1 MKHRLIHT
9 LVCTLTAMSLAGC
22 IESQDPTYEQTT
34 RVRVGD
40 RAPAFVVETLDDQT
54 ISLDDLRGEIVLLTF
69 FSSACPD
76 CHAQFEHIKSRVT
89 AFDRSKFHFLPIAR
103 NENRLTVEQ
112 FRRENGY
119 TFDMG
124 CDPTGEIYA
133 LYATR
138 YVPRNYL
145 IDTDGHVLSIS
156 AEPTSAELDALL
168 STITELTK

>member
-1 MKHRLIHT
+1 MKCRLLHRLILALVAIT
-9 LVCTLTAMSLAGC
+9 LGAC
-22 IESQDPTYEQTT
+22 IESPDPSYEQTT

-40 RAPAFVVETLDDQT
+40 LAPAFVVETLNDQT
-54 ISLDDLRGEIVLLTF
+54 ISLDDLRGKIVLLTF

-76 CHAQFEHIKSRVT
+76 CHAQFEHIKSQIT

-103 NENRLTVEQ
+103 NENRSTVEQ

-145 IDTDGHVLSIS
+145 IDIDGRVISIS

-168 STITELTK
+168 STIAEMTK

>member
-1 MKHRLIHT
+1 MKCRLLHRLTLT
-9 LVCTLTAMSLAGC
+9 LVAITLGAC
-22 IESQDPTYEQTT
+22 IESPDPSYEQTT

-54 ISLDDLRGEIVLLTF
+54 ISLDDLRGRVVLLTF

-76 CHAQFEHIKSRVT
+76 CHAQFEYIKSRIT
-89 AFDRSKFHFLPIAR
+89 ALDISKFRFLPIAR
-103 NENRLTVEQ
+103 NEKRATVEQ
-112 FRRENGY
+112 FRLENGY

-124 CDPTGEIYA
+124 FDPVGEIYA

-145 IDTDGHVLSIS
+145 IDSIGRVLSIS
-156 AEPTSAELDALL
+156 AEPTPAQLDALL

>member
-1 MKHRLIHT
+1 M
-9 LVCTLTAMSLAGC
+9 LVCTLTAMSLVGC

-34 RVRVGD
+34 RVHIGD
-40 RAPAFVVETLDDQT
+40 LAPAFVVEMLDVPAT
-54 ISLDDLRGEIVLLTF
+54 SLDDLRGRVVLLTF

-76 CHAQFEHIKSRVT
+76 CHAQFEHIKSRIT
-89 AFDRSKFHFLPIAR
+89 AFDRSKFCFLPIAR
-103 NENRLTVEQ
+103 NENRSTVEQ

-124 CDPTGEIYA
+124 FDPEGEIYA

-145 IDTDGHVLSIS
+145 IGTDGRVISIS

-168 STITELTK
+168 STIAEMTK